1 MRIVVDRDIPFIK
14 GVFERY
20 ADVRYLK
27 GEKIKKSDLTDADA
41 LIIRTRTRCDAA
53 LLERT
58 AVKFIA
64 SATIG
69 YDHIDTSFCEVNNI
83 HWTNAEGCNSSSVQ
97 QYVAAALFHL
107 SREFHFNLSEK
118 TIGIVGVGNVGS
130 KVPVLCEALG
140 MCVLKND
147 PPRERREGSGEFVP
161 LSTILEQSDIV
172 TFHVPLNRT
181 GADKTFHMINK
192 ELLASLKRPEYFIN
206 TSRGEIADTGAEKS
220 ALREKKL
227 AGYVVDVWEH
237 EPAIDPELLHMADIG
252 TPHIAGYSADGKA
265 NGTAMSVRACS
276 KFFGLGLDDWFP
288 AQIPAPQKT
297 SLDIDC
303 RNLSPEEIAGAA
315 VCLTYDILSDDKRL
329 RDSPGTFEKQRT
341 EYPLRRE
348 FPVYTVRLL
357 HASTE
362 AENLL
367 RKLGFQIFIT

>member
-1 MRIVVDRDIPFIK
+1 MRIVVDRDIPFIN
-14 GVFERY
+14 GVFERH

-27 GEKIKKSDLTDADA
+27 GGEIKKSDLTDADA

-130 KVPVLCEALG
+130 KVAVLCEALG

-172 TFHVPLNRT
+172 TFHVPLKNW
-181 GADKTFHMINK
+181 
-192 ELLASLKRPEYFIN
+192 
-206 TSRGEIADTGAEKS
+206 
-220 ALREKKL
+220 
-227 AGYVVDVWEH
+227 V
-237 EPAIDPELLHMADIG
+237 
-252 TPHIAGYSADGKA
+252 
-265 NGTAMSVRACS
+265 
-276 KFFGLGLDDWFP
+276 
-288 AQIPAPQKT
+288 
-297 SLDIDC
+297 
-303 RNLSPEEIAGAA
+303 
-315 VCLTYDILSDDKRL
+315 
-329 RDSPGTFEKQRT
+329 
-341 EYPLRRE
+341 
-348 FPVYTVRLL
+348 
-357 HASTE
+357 
-362 AENLL
+362 
-367 RKLGFQIFIT
+367 